1 MKQISIFI
9 QDDSNPTLK
18 VWADRL
24 GLSETTLSFLGFG
37 VLVPVALTVILI
49 PIIAYLIIRK
59 KGYCMFQNDF
69 WNLNIDIIL
78 LQEAQFNFLY

>member
-9 QDDSNPTLK
+9 QDDSNPMLK

-59 KGYCMFQNDF
+59 KGYCMF
-69 WNLNIDIIL
+69 
-78 LQEAQFNFLY
+78 